1 MPFSIH
7 ELFTRKVLNTILQ
20 EIHTFAGELPP
31 TSALSR
37 FLGDIETFGSTD
49 VYAADDS
56 RHRRSPDHSIRCK
69 GTRFPAIVIET
80 AYSQSEKK
88 LRRVAHDWIV
98 LSHGNVKMV
107 IGLEMNYQL
116 PLRTSSGTQVG
127 QVLVWEP
134 VLRRELDHDILTSQ
148 CTFQKVCCS
157 ITGEK
162 DEKSWRLRIKLTR
175 VVGCRP

>member
-1 MPFSIH
+1 MPLSIH

-20 EIHTFAGELPP
+20 EIQTFADELPP

-37 FLGDIETFGSTD
+37 FLRDIDAFGSTD
-49 VYAADDS
+49 VYGGDDS
-56 RHRRSPDHSIRCK
+56 RHRRSPDHSIRCQ

-88 LRRVAHDWIV
+88 LRRLAHDWIK

-107 IGLEMNYQL
+107 IGLEMNYQ
-116 PLRTSSGTQVG
+116 PPATTSSETQVG

-134 VLRRELDHDILTSQ
+134 LLKQELNHDILTSQ
-148 CTFQKVCCS
+148 CTLRKVRCRS
-157 ITGEK
+157 IIAEK
-162 DEKSWRLRIKLTR
+162 
-175 VVGCRP
+175 G